1 MNFKLQKGGEVKI
14 IPVTKETK
22 ELEIRFLKQD
32 NEILRKELKDKQHQ
46 LNSLL
51 GISVLLLIFVILL
64 SFKNMGVI

>member
-1 MNFKLQKGGEVKI
+1 M
-14 IPVTKETK
+14 K

-32 NEILRKELKDKQHQ
+32 NEILRKELRDKQYQ

-64 SFKNMGVI
+64 SFDNMGVI

>member
-1 MNFKLQKGGEVKI
+1 MKN
-14 IPVTKETK
+14 TN